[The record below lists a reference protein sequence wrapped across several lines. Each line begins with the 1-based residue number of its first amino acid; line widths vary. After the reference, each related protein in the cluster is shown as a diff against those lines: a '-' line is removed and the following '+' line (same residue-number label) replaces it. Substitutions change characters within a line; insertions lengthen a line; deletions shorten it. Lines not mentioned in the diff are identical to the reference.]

1 MTIGW
6 LDAILALLLAGIAA
20 CILALRF
27 GFRDLE
33 ESGDD

>member
-6 LDAILALLLAGIAA
+6 LDAILALLLVGIAA
-20 CILALRF
+20 CALYLRF

-33 ESGDD
+33 EGGDD